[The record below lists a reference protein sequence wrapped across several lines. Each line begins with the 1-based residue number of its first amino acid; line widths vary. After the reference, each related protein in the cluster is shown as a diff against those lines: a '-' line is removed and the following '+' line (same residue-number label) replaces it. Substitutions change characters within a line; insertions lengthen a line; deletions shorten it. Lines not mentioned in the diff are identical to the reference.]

1 MFEGLVMLRSINI
14 SRFKNIKLS
23 RSELREFI
31 NVCEDKYGVI
41 NRDHLLRSIDIAD
54 SVLDRYPRVYALRL
68 DLRFTNESPDDDA
81 DTLICF
87 QRSDPSVITR
97 FMESLKSQLR
107 ATHYRKKRRGKP
119 VLPSFIWC
127 RERDSSSFPH
137 YHLILFF
144 DKDIYAYLGGYRDYY
159 SDNMGTRIQRAWC
172 SALSLPYPEHATLVN
187 FPESSQYRFDR
198 HSARELENN
207 FYNFL
212 IRLAY
217 LSKQRTKSRCD
228 GYRNF
233 GSSQINRS
241 AIL

>member
-1 MFEGLVMLRSINI
+1 MLR
-14 SRFKNIKLS
+14 NIKLS
-23 RSELREFI
+23 HSDMRCFI
-31 NVCEDKYGVI
+31 NKCEGRYGSMT
-41 NRDHLLRSIDIAD
+41 REHLFRSIDIVD
-54 SVLDRYPRVYALRL
+54 SVLDRYPRVYALRI
-68 DLRFTNESPDDDA
+68 DLRLANESPDDDS
-81 DTLICF
+81 DILICL

-107 ATHYRKKRRGKP
+107 ADHYRKKRCGKP
-119 VLPSFIWC
+119 SLPSFIWC
-127 RERDSSSFPH
+127 RERDSSSYPH
-137 YHLILFF
+137 YHLVLFF

-172 SALSLPYPEHATLVN
+172 SALGLPYPEYATLVN
-187 FPESSQYRFDR
+187 FPKNSQYRFDR
-198 HSARELENN
+198 RSAREMDNN
-207 FYNFL
+207 FYSFL
-212 IRLAY
+212 FRLAY